1 MPFFLALMLKK
12 SFKTFD
18 NHVIAHLERWFDF
31 RGYNY
36 LRNMESFAL
45 QKLFRF
51 EDLFITALKLH
62 LTSSPD
68 TS

>member
-1 MPFFLALMLKK
+1 MPFFSALMLKK

-31 RGYNY
+31 RDYNY
-36 LRNMESFAL
+36 LRNTEPFAS

-62 LTSSPD
+62 LPSSPD